1 MFNKLKKNSKLFS
14 NTIMLYILTFSN
26 YLFNFITVPY
36 QTRVLGPA
44 IYGKIGFAVS
54 LMIYFQLF
62 LDFGFLLSATEEVA
76 HHRDNPKKL
85 SQILTCVSCCKLIL
99 ITISSIILLILCSSI
114 DRFREDV
121 ILYVLYFI
129 SIAVNSF
136 LPDFL
141 YRGLEEM
148 KAITIRTVLIK
159 LFFTLMIFVCLRQK
173 EQYHIIPLL
182 NIIGNTGALFG
193 VYWHLKKKMGLT
205 LCSVKMKAV
214 LGALKRSSFFFYSR
228 IASTIYSATNTFIL
242 GIFYGTNSPVVGYYT
257 SADKLITTGKQA
269 ISPITDSLYPYMVRN
284 KDFKLIKKMLLVFLP
299 MLTLGCIIV
308 AVFAEPICVLLFG
321 KAFRG
326 AGIYLRLLAPVV
338 WCAFP
343 GMLFGFPVLSPVGLA
358 NYANISNIFGA
369 IIQIIQLLI
378 LFAFGL
384 FSAKTVA
391 FITCVTEI
399 LTVAFRIGVV
409 IHFRDRYK
417 LNG

>member
-1 MFNKLKKNSKLFS
+1 MSDKVKMNSRLFS

-36 QTRVLGPA
+36 QTRVLGPI

-76 HHRDNPKKL
+76 QHRDDPKRL
-85 SQILTCVSCCKLIL
+85 SHIFTCVSACKL
-99 ITISSIILLILCSSI
+99 LLILLSSIVLLFLCSSVG
-114 DRFREDV
+114 RFKEDV
-121 ILYVLYFI
+121 SLYVLYFI

-159 LFFTLMIFVCLRQK
+159 LFFTLMIFLCLRQK
-173 EQYHIIPLL
+173 EQYLIIPIL
-182 NIIGNTGALFG
+182 NVIGNSGALLG
-193 VYWHLKKKMGLT
+193 VYWHLSKKMGIT
-205 LCSVKMKAV
+205 LCGVKIKDI
-214 LGALKRSSFFFYSR
+214 LEALKRSSFFFYSR

-242 GIFYGTNSPVVGYYT
+242 GIFYGTESPVVGYYT

-269 ISPITDSLYPYMVRN
+269 ISPVTDSLYPYMVKN
-284 KDFKLIKKMLLVFLP
+284 KDFKLIKKILIIFLP
-299 MLTLGCIIV
+299 ILTIGCIIV

-326 AGIYLRLLAPVV
+326 AGTYLRLLAPVV

-358 NYANISNIFGA
+358 NYANISNVIGA
-369 IIQIIQLLI
+369 AIQIIQLII
-378 LFAFGL
+378 LFALGI

-391 FITCVTEI
+391 IITCVTEI

-409 IHFRDRYK
+409 VHFRDRYK
-417 LNG
+417 WD